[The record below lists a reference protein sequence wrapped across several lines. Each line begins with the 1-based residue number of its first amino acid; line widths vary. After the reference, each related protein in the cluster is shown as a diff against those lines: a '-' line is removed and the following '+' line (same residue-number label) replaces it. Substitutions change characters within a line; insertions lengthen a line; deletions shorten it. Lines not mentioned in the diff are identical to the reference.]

1 MITYKTTSTLLGGT
15 TWRHLIAE
23 IHEARLYNENY
34 LYVTVHPTGAGFG
47 YRVRFASKCEE
58 GFVGIDEWLC
68 GAS

>member
-1 MITYKTTSTLLGGT
+1 MITYKTTATLLGGT

-47 YRVRFASKCEE
+47 YCVKFSCKYES
-58 GFVGIDEWLC
+58 GHVKIDEWLC
-68 GAS
+68 EL